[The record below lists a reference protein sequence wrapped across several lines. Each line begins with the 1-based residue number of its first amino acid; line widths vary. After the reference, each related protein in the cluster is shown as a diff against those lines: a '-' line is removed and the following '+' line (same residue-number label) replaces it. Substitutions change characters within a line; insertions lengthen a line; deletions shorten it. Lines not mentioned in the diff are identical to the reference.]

1 MRGRILSAAVGVLTL
16 VAAHPAAAQAPE
28 PYRVGMTAAI
38 TGPFSA
44 GYAPT
49 YEAYRTYF
57 KRVNEAGGING
68 HPVVITYE
76 DDRGE
81 PQRAAAAAK
90 KLTDGALLLINAS
103 ISPTYKPVMT
113 EAEASKTPLLFGGG
127 VCPREAF
134 PPAAPLIFCT
144 TSFGSKWD
152 SRMAL
157 GFIKE
162 QSGTKKVRVGFAA
175 QDIPL
180 SRIELEFA
188 EQHARELEDEP
199 PRALRGRGLGR
210 RGGAGGRAA
219 PVRLAVHAREAGAGA
234 VERERRHP
242 GAARRAD
249 RDDGGQP
256 LSQGDLL
263 QGLPLGRGQERHR
276 LRRRLVEAGHQVDGP
291 GPGDDAGRRESVRAA
306 RGRVRARLSRLPR
319 AQSRAGRP
327 AHPRRLFPVRDGR
340 HLPRRAGA
348 RAAAGGGAER
358 AHRRARLRRPH
369 APDGGPPGVRG
380 GAGDG
385 DARHPAARGHRPRL
399 HRPHAPSAA
408 EPRALEPAAA
418 AGGRRGRVH
427 VRPRDG
433 RRRRRVLRGA
443 VRVPEGLAARHPDA
457 RGGWA
462 RAARLAARHQL
473 P

>member
-28 PYRVGMTAAI
+28 PYRIGMTAAI

-103 ISPTYKPVMT
+103 ISATYKPFMT
-113 EAEASKTPLLFGGG
+113 ESETEKVPLLFGGG

-134 PPAAPLIFCT
+134 PPASQLIFCS

-152 SRMAL
+152 SRFAL

-162 QSGTKKVRVGFAA
+162 QSGGKKVKVGFAA

-188 EQHARELEDEP
+188 EQLAKEMGLDPIPVVVVPGNTPDFTPFAQKLKDAGADWVLSWALWHVEVGVFEALQRIGWPGKYLLYGHQQTQDELARLKAPTLHAFGGNTLFMESLPIHAEIVNLVKSQTTHPAHYMAEGWVSAMVLEAALKKCGWPCPKDKL
-199 PRALRGRGLGR
+199 ATAMAGVSVDTKGLRGGPIEWTADNHYRKNTYYKVYRWDTAKNGIAS
-210 RGGAGGRAA
+210 AGGW
-219 PVRLAVHAREAGAGA
+219 
-234 VERERRHP
+234 
-242 GAARRAD
+242 
-249 RDDGGQP
+249 
-256 LSQGDLL
+256 
-263 QGLPLGRGQERHR
+263 
-276 LRRRLVEAGHQVDGP
+276 
-291 GPGDDAGRRESVRAA
+291 
-306 RGRVRARLSRLPR
+306 SRL
-319 AQSRAGRP
+319 
-327 AHPRRLFPVRDGR
+327 
-340 HLPRRAGA
+340 
-348 RAAAGGGAER
+348 EIK
-358 AHRRARLRRPH
+358 
-369 APDGGPPGVRG
+369 
-380 GAGDG
+380 
-385 DARHPAARGHRPRL
+385 
-399 HRPHAPSAA
+399 
-408 EPRALEPAAA
+408 
-418 AGGRRGRVH
+418 
-427 VRPRDG
+427 
-433 RRRRRVLRGA
+433 
-443 VRVPEGLAARHPDA
+443 
-457 RGGWA
+457 
-462 RAARLAARHQL
+462 
-473 P
+473 